1 MTMSLAAMKKRK
13 PTPVK
18 VVPQKKPNAGWPRW
32 AWIVLGLLVIGAG
45 TLAVFEFVI
54 WNKVPAALVGM
65 WDVSSGSLAGG
76 TFEFHRDGTMRMK
89 HKTADV
95 LWQVTVD
102 GKNFQMT
109 TRSPVTGMET
119 AQRGIIQ
126 ELTPNSLVLEL
137 ERAEVLKMV
146 RRN

>member
-1 MTMSLAAMKKRK
+1 MKKRK
-13 PTPVK
+13 PTQVN
-18 VVPQKKPNAGWPRW
+18 VLTQKKPKAGWPRW
-32 AWIVLGLLVIGAG
+32 AWIVVGLLALGSG
-45 TLAVFEFVI
+45 TLAVFEFII
-54 WNKVPAALVGM
+54 WNKVPPALVGM
-65 WDVSSGSLAGG
+65 WEVRSGSLSGG
-76 TFEFHRDGTMRMK
+76 TFEFFRDGTLRMRHK
-89 HKTADV
+89 HADA

-102 GKNFQMT
+102 GKNFHMT

-137 ERAEVLKMV
+137 ESAEILKMV